1 MTEEQ
6 ANYWYPKEKGEQNEI
21 LHQLQANV
29 IHPSLLTK
37 CIDKLPC
44 IFKTLIFVGIFL
56 KTLKMLFTPNMFTEY
71 SLVHIFFTLFIFL
84 LLISYLSYKKA
95 TTHNVYLY
103 DFSIAEM
110 DDKFKMPVEKCVDYA
125 REQIGEESYQ
135 FVNKL
140 VKRTGLG
147 QKTAYPDVFRYDHWQ
162 PRTMQ
167 LCREEVYQVMEN
179 CCDKLF
185 KQTQIDPT
193 KDIDC
198 VIANCSIFNPTPSMA
213 AMIINKYKL
222 KQTCKGYHLGG
233 MGCSASIIA
242 CDMAVDYLYNN
253 PNSTV
258 LVFSTETITDLTY
271 GGKDRSKLM
280 TYTLFR
286 MGAAAILLTNKKS
299 LISKSKYK
307 FERAIRLHNAIE
319 NDAHNVIF
327 YGEDKEDN
335 VGVTIG
341 RTLIDHVSKLIKQNM
356 QMLLPLSLRGIEKIK
371 YSIMKMMGK
380 DLSNYKFNVRKM
392 FQGYCIH
399 AGGRGV
405 IDAVQKEFELTNEDC
420 MSSRAGLCQSG
431 NTSSPSIWYE
441 LTFIE
446 RTNMLKKGDKL
457 LQMAFGSGIKANTC
471 VWEKINDF

>member
-1 MTEEQ
+1 MTEQQ
-6 ANYWYPKEKGEQNEI
+6 ANYWYPKEKGEQHEFVPK
-21 LHQLQANV
+21 LQANV
-29 IHPSLLTK
+29 IHPSFITK
-37 CIDKLPC
+37 FIDNLPTL
-44 IFKTLIFVGIFL
+44 FKTIITLSFVL
-56 KTLKMLFTPNMFTEY
+56 YTVKMLCTKDMFTVY
-71 SLVHIFFTLFIFL
+71 GISHVICILIITL
-84 LLISYLSYKKA
+84 LLVCYIAYKKA
-95 TTHNVYLY
+95 TTKEVYLY
-103 DFSIAEM
+103 DFAIAEM
-110 DDKFKMPVEKCVDYA
+110 GEEYQLPVEKTVDYC
-125 REQIGEESYQ
+125 REAIGEDSYQ

-147 QKTAYPDVFRYDHWQ
+147 QHTAYPDVFRLDHWQ
-162 PRTMQ
+162 PRTME
-167 LCREEVYQVMEN
+167 LCRNEVYQVMEN
-179 CCDKLF
+179 CLDTLF
-185 KQTQIDPT
+185 KQTGIDPT

-242 CDMAVDYLYNN
+242 CDMAKDYLYNN
-253 PNSTV
+253 PNSTA

-271 GGKDRSKLM
+271 CGKDRSKLM

-286 MGAAAILLTNKKS
+286 MGAAGILLTNKKS
-299 LISKSKYK
+299 LIPKSKYK
-307 FERAIRLHNAIE
+307 FERAIRMHNAIDK
-319 NDAHNVIF
+319 DAHNVIY
-327 YGEDKEDN
+327 YGEDNEDK

-341 RTLIDHVSKLIKQNM
+341 RTLIDHVSALIKQNM
-356 QMLLPLSLRGIEKIK
+356 KMLLPLSLRGMEKIK
-371 YSIMKMMGK
+371 YAIMKLMGK
-380 DLSNYKFNVRKM
+380 DMSEYKFYVREM

-405 IDAVQKEFELTNEDC
+405 IDAVQKEFNLTDEDC
-420 MSSRAGLCQSG
+420 MSSRAGLCQFG